1 VKNSQEL
8 IGSKLAGLLEDAQQQ
23 QQQQQQLGHD
33 AASDLALPAPVNAAQ
48 HHTVRNR
55 VVALVVHVVMAA
67 AAAWGIPYGL
77 WLALLSGSADS
88 SSAATVM
95 ILQPLLQV
103 TILHA
108 TSHASWLFAE
118 HERWPSAKR
127 THVVMAC
134 RCALF
139 CASVG
144 FGL

>member
-1 VKNSQEL
+1 
-8 IGSKLAGLLEDAQQQ
+8 
-23 QQQQQQLGHD
+23 
-33 AASDLALPAPVNAAQ
+33 
-48 HHTVRNR
+48 
-55 VVALVVHVVMAA
+55 MAA

-103 TILHA
+103 IILHA

-118 HERWPSAKR
+118 HERWSTAKR
-127 THVVMAC
+127 THVVMAL
-134 RCALF
+134 RCALYR
-139 CASVG
+139 ASVA